1 MAISLK
7 KGGTVSL
14 AKRDSTLSKIVVGL
28 GWDTN
33 KFDGDADFDLDAAA
47 FLLAANGKVVSE
59 KDFVFYNNL
68 SHPSG
73 ALMHTGDNRTG
84 EGEGDDEQIKVEL
97 AKIGAQYERIV
108 FTATIHDAEVRKQ
121 NFGQISNAFI
131 RVVNEENGVE
141 ILRYDLEEDY
151 SSETALTFA
160 AIFRKEGGWDFS
172 AVGKG
177 FNGGLAAICAEYG
190 ISAE

>member
-1 MAISLK
+1 
-7 KGGTVSL
+7 
-14 AKRDSTLSKIVVGL
+14 VVGL
-28 GWDTN
+28 GWDTQ
-33 KFDGDADFDLDAAA
+33 KYDGGADFDLDAAA
-47 FLLAANGKVVSE
+47 FLLASNGKVVSE

-73 ALMHTGDNRTG
+73 ALTHTGDNRTG

-108 FTATIHDAEVRKQ
+108 FTATIHDADIRKQ

-131 RVVNEENGVE
+131 RIVNAENDAE

-151 SSETALTFA
+151 SSETAMVFA
-160 AIFRKEGGWDFS
+160 EIFRKDGGWDF
-172 AVGKG
+172 AALGKG
-177 FNGGLAAICAEYG
+177 FNGGLGGICAEYG
-190 ISAE
+190 INAE